1 MDSAL
6 KNHEDI
12 ICEELGRKICR
23 KKKIH
28 FEVSVD
34 PFIQKA
40 FYRWYMGEFSVLGER
55 SQKKLKKYVGSGTKA
70 IAKLLKIDGR

>member
-1 MDSAL
+1 MSQTVNVNFRMDSAL

-34 PFIQKA
+34 PLFKRKHGA
-40 FYRWYMGEFSVLGER
+40 V
-55 SQKKLKKYVGSGTKA
+55 
-70 IAKLLKIDGR
+70 